1 MRRILDPWQG
11 GRSPRDTLEVADQPA
26 ALARAA
32 AGRTAKAPLQ
42 ISMTN
47 EGAGASTTAARDP
60 GRSKAKAYG
69 EDRDAGSPATES
81 PGDHGHQPSTS
92 SALTDQREVLVTPR

>member
-1 MRRILDPWQG
+1 MLPSAHAG
-11 GRSPRDTLEVADQPA
+11 LSLVGRPPVKDHSMNSPKR
-26 ALARAA
+26 LAR
-32 AGRTAKAPLQ
+32 T
-42 ISMTN
+42 
-47 EGAGASTTAARDP
+47 AGASTTAARNP